1 MAQILCLFCRETGAR
16 RGPDLT
22 WGGFYGELQRTPSY
36 LYCSCKHGEL
46 LRIRH
51 NSPSPS
57 VSERS
62 RVVPLRHG
70 QRSEV
75 CRAAATDLSET
86 ARGKT
91 SPLRLI
97 VSEPERAES
106 VRLRDE
112 GRGGR
117 ANGGARDDAS
127 GRRVEGGELRRV
139 ERSATPAIA
148 SVRSLRSHGKGR
160 QGLIAPTSLGEV
172 DCQIPSSAA
181 ISVSL
186 FAALRGNQTLA
197 WIGRKTSRPELL
209 CNIAGDSCLE
219 QIEPAF
225 STADLCV
232 DGCSHTHLT
241 PSRALS
247 ARVGLTNGSEPR
259 AALKGE
265 V

>member
-1 MAQILCLFCRETGAR
+1 MTQIVCLFCRETGAR

-36 LYCSCKHGEL
+36 LYCKCKRGEL
-46 LRIRH
+46 LRIKH
-51 NSPSPS
+51 NSSSPF

-62 RVVPLRHG
+62 RVVPLRPG

-75 CRAAATDLSET
+75 CRAATTGFSGVE
-86 ARGKT
+86 RGET
-91 SPLRLI
+91 SPLGLI
-97 VSEPERAES
+97 ASKSQRVES
-106 VRLRDE
+106 VRLRDS
-112 GRGGR
+112 GRASGGNHGEVGGR
-117 ANGGARDDAS
+117 L
-127 GRRVEGGELRRV
+127 VEGGKFRRV
-139 ERSATPAIA
+139 ERPATPAIA
-148 SVRSLRSHGKGR
+148 SIRPLRSHGKGR

-172 DCQIPSSAA
+172 DCQIPSSALN
-181 ISVSL
+181 VSL

-197 WIGRKTSRPELL
+197 WIGWKTSRPELL
-209 CNIAGDSCLE
+209 CNIAGESCLE

-225 STADLCV
+225 STTDLCG

-241 PSRALS
+241 PYRALS